1 MNKTKLRKLS
11 ITLSV
16 VAWVIFGGICLVPM
30 SEGGL
35 AAFACLVMMGV
46 FTVIVAL
53 DIFGTLSLHKPQIG
67 CLGVLYFVAW
77 SLVLGYSVLLTVFAP
92 FALQG
97 EAAQTPLWGKLCFA
111 LVYAIPTGFALTKIL
126 IGRALRRTGNETEKI
141 QQSPAP
147 LPRAPQAGHSEGEG

>member
-1 MNKTKLRKLS
+1 MNSGKLRSVS
-11 ITLSV
+11 ITISV
-16 VAWVIFGGICLVPM
+16 IAWVIFGAICLVPM

-53 DIFGTLSLHKPQIG
+53 DIFGTLSLDKPRMG

-77 SLVLGYSVLLTVFAP
+77 SLVLGYSVLVIVATP

-97 EAAQTPLWGKLCFA
+97 GAAKIPLWGKLCFA
-111 LVYAIPTGFALTKIL
+111 LVGVIPAGFALAKIM
-126 IGRALRRTGNETEKI
+126 IGRALRRAWNDTGKI
-141 QQSPAP
+141 QQSSAP
-147 LPRAPQAGHSEGEG
+147 SPSAPQTGPSEGEA